1 VITRFLAALATTA
14 ALALAPS
21 AHAVLIDDPSD
32 DFSYIYSHTGGVG
45 TNVISAAAT
54 FNVTSVSASTIQI
67 LVSVTNTSVLTTFA
81 NAGLTSIG
89 LATSPRVTGITI
101 SGGLVF
107 DGANTDDVP
116 SLTTINLCA
125 FADNNCNGGAQNL
138 LLAAG
143 ASDTFL
149 LTLTGNFAGGLLVNA
164 SGVKWQTSDGS
175 YEEYGCER
183 AGPCVTPVKV
193 VPEPATLLLFG
204 AGALGLA
211 YRRRRAA

>member
-1 VITRFLAALATTA
+1 MLTRILSAIAATVVLG
-14 ALALAPS
+14 LSPS
-21 AHAVLIDDPSD
+21 AHAVLIDDSSD
-32 DFSYIYSHTGGVG
+32 DFSYIYTQTGGTG
-45 TNVISAAAT
+45 TNVISATAS

-81 NAGLTSIG
+81 NAGLNSIG
-89 LATSPRVTGITI
+89 LATSPLVTGVTI

-125 FADNNCNGGAQNL
+125 FAANNCNGGAQPQ

-149 LTLTGNFAGGLLVNA
+149 LTLTGNFTGGLLVNA
-164 SGVKWQTSDGS
+164 SGVKWQTSDTS

-183 AGPCVTPVKV
+183 TGPCVTPVKG

-211 YRRRRAA
+211 YRRRAA